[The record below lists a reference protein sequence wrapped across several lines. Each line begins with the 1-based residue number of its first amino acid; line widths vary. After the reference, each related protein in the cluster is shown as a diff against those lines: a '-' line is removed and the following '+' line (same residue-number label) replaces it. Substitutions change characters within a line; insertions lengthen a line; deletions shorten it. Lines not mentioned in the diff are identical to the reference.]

1 MTTML
6 KRAAA
11 TQACMDRFAGR
22 SYAPGVRD
30 CGKLAAHSLHKLGR
44 RATLLTASRHTTEA
58 GAVRYIRKAGF
69 KDLVELMDAVLP
81 GARIPPA
88 AALPG
93 DIVAMA
99 MEDGDPFG
107 CSLTVALDNGRILGF
122 KDGVCQVLVPLH
134 FVTAWQVLGPAFMG
148 PPVYAV
154 DDYDHDHHV
163 EELE

>member
-22 SYAPGVRD
+22 PYAPGVRD
-30 CGKLAAHSLHKLGR
+30 CGKLAAHALHKVGR
-44 RATLLTASRHTTEA
+44 RAKLLTAARHTTEA

-69 KDLVELMDAVLP
+69 NDLVELMDAVLP
-81 GARIPPA
+81 GARIAPA

-93 DIVAMA
+93 DIIAMA
-99 MEDGDPFG
+99 MDDGDPFG

-122 KDGVCQVLVPLH
+122 KDGVCDVLIPSA
-134 FVTAWQVLGPAFMG
+134 FVAAWRV
-148 PPVYAV
+148 
-154 DDYDHDHHV
+154 
-163 EELE
+163 